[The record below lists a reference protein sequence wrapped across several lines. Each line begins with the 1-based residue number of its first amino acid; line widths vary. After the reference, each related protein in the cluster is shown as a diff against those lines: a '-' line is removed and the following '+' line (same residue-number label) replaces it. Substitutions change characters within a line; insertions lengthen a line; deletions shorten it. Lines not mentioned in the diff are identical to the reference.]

1 MADDKENRIDMDDN
15 TENIPP
21 EGTEGKQ
28 PQKGRHLLP
37 Y

>member
-21 EGTEGKQ
+21 EGAEGKQ
-28 PQKGRHLLP
+28 QTQKGR